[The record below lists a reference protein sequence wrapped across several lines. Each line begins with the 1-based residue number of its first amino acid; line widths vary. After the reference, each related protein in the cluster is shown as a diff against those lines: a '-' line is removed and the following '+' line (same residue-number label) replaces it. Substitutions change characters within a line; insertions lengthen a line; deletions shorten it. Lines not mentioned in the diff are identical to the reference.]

1 MDQNDLKKVEENSV
15 DIEKKRNREN
25 KKEKSKISKVIDKI
39 VTGIILVVCI
49 CGLIY
54 SLSKLVPWLLANIS
68 TNSVVNDVNTIAGVG
83 DIPKDEN
90 PGVEFGINFESLL
103 AINPEVVGWIR
114 IPGTSVNYAVVQ
126 ASDNNKYLKTSL
138 DGTWNQFGWP
148 FMDYRNAS
156 DFTDK
161 NTILYGHNIASG
173 WMFADLTYI
182 RNGYL
187 GTDVEVDI
195 YRKDY
200 KLFRYK
206 VFSVYETSPE
216 PYYITTYFGDDSIFS
231 EFANTIAQRSKYNFN
246 QSVGPDDNILTLST
260 CTADAKNRIVVH
272 AKLISVEEMPR

>member
-114 IPGTSVNYAVVQ
+114 IPGTSVNYALVQ
-126 ASDNNKYLKTSL
+126 ASDNNKYLKTL
-138 DGTWNQFGWP
+138 
-148 FMDYRNAS
+148 
-156 DFTDK
+156 
-161 NTILYGHNIASG
+161 IL
-173 WMFADLTYI
+173 
-182 RNGYL
+182 
-187 GTDVEVDI
+187 
-195 YRKDY
+195 
-200 KLFRYK
+200 
-206 VFSVYETSPE
+206 
-216 PYYITTYFGDDSIFS
+216 
-231 EFANTIAQRSKYNFN
+231 
-246 QSVGPDDNILTLST
+246 
-260 CTADAKNRIVVH
+260 
-272 AKLISVEEMPR
+272 